1 MSIRISFGFKS
12 LFFWNEDEL
21 LSIKKQKT
29 NAKGEKPEQKSPKQ
43 NNKT

>member
-1 MSIRISFGFKS
+1 MNFQV
-12 LFFWNEDEL
+12 L
-21 LSIKKQKT
+21 KKQKT